1 MIINVRLKD
10 LIWVFAGNMNKEI
23 RLCSVE
29 LRGNYLSYKLKCIDI
44 VIERIVFI
52 KIFIMKSVQNVIQTQ
67 SNVSQVNCHLLHVSA

>member
-29 LRGNYLSYKLKCIDI
+29 LRGNDLSYKLKGID
-44 VIERIVFI
+44 IERIVFI
-52 KIFIMKSVQNVIQTQ
+52 KIFIMKSVQNYNTNTIKCEP
-67 SNVSQVNCHLLHVSA
+67 S